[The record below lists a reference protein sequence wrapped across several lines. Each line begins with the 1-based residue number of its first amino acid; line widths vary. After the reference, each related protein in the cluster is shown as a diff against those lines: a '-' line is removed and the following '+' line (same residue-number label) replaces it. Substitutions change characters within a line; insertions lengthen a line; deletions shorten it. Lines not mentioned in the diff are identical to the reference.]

1 MVLRAPGVAVKLWR
15 SERGMIVAVFIVAAT
30 VAFVLGK
37 LEGREYAALMALA
50 LQVLVT
56 YKAMPAQSK
65 ASE

>member
-1 MVLRAPGVAVKLWR
+1 
-15 SERGMIVAVFIVAAT
+15 MIVAVFIVAAT